1 MVQIDWTIF
10 FFYGIIKNCKGEI
23 MRIMCLDVG
32 KVRVGIAQ
40 SDPMQ
45 IIASPLE
52 VLKRTQ
58 SINNDAKYV
67 ANLVKINE
75 VGLVVVGL
83 PLKLDGSEGD
93 SAIMAREFAEKLAK
107 FSDVEIQFQDERMS
121 TVSAERILLEGNV
134 RRDKRK
140 GVVDKIAATII
151 LQNYLDRLAYKK

>member
-1 MVQIDWTIF
+1 
-10 FFYGIIKNCKGEI
+10 

-67 ANLVKINE
+67 ANLVKTNE

-83 PLKLDGSEGD
+83 PLKLDGTEGD

-107 FSDVEIQFQDERMS
+107 FSNVEIMFQDERMS